1 MQQARQNS
9 LRSVVTDVWDHVKHR
24 HDAMEE
30 DMHL

>member
-9 LRSVVTDVWDHVKHR
+9 LRSVVTDVWDRVKHC

-30 DMHL
+30 DMRL